1 MKKFLSLILIFSILT
16 MIILPGCGAKD
27 SIQNA
32 EQEGSNGN
40 KGPTE
45 LTLWTFVGLHGNLYE
60 DAANRWNKTHPDR
73 PIKLKVTTY
82 PYQEMHDKLAMAL
95 QTGVGAPDIA
105 DVEIGRFP
113 QYLEGTPQLAD
124 LTDLVESDRD
134 KFIQSRLEIYSKEG
148 KLYGM
153 PTHGGAVMAFYNKEI
168 LDEAGVDPS
177 KIVTWDDFVEAGKLV
192 KAKTGKP
199 MVAIGRTAFWD
210 FSTMIGQQGSDVFD
224 ENDNVI
230 LDNDRNVRA
239 LQFLHDMIYKY
250 QIAVI
255 PPGGQPDTE
264 EAYGWINEGNVASVI
279 MPFWFMSRFVSYMP
293 DLKGKI
299 LVAPVPVW
307 KDGNIY
313 PTVGLGGTGTV
324 VPLQGKHVDLAKEF
338 LHFAKG
344 TPEANIEIWNVLG
357 FDPPRW
363 DVWEQL
369 ANDPRDNE
377 YTQYFVNGKDIFKIL
392 LSSTEGNVYSLRS
405 NKWVPTANSLLATQV
420 LYEVLETNEATP
432 EQALKKAA
440 DELRREIET
449 GE

>member
-16 MIILPGCGAKD
+16 MIILPGCGMKD
-27 SIQNA
+27 STQNA

-60 DAANRWNKTHPDR
+60 DAVNRWNKTHPDR

-82 PYQEMHDKLAMAL
+82 PYQ
-95 QTGVGAPDIA
+95 
-105 DVEIGRFP
+105 
-113 QYLEGTPQLAD
+113 
-124 LTDLVESDRD
+124 
-134 KFIQSRLEIYSKEG
+134 IQSRLEIYSKEG

-210 FSTMIGQQGSDVFD
+210 FSTMIGQQGSDVFN
-224 ENDNVI
+224 ENDTVI

-279 MPFWFMSRFVSYMP
+279 MPFWFMGRFVSYMP

-338 LHFAKG
+338 LYFAKG

-369 ANDPRDNE
+369 ANDPGDNE

-392 LSSTEGNVYSLRS
+392 LSSTEGNVFSLRS